1 MNISFTRIYHLRSV
15 AKDRTLNFASFEYTE
30 HLLKSTAWIRLVVV
44 YRPPPSTANGLT
56 VAQFFREF
64 STFLE
69 HLVLLPFDVLILG
82 DFNFH
87 VNNKTDRDAHDFM
100 HLLDT
105 FNLVQHVAG
114 STHKSGHT
122 LDLLI
127 SRQDSSLV
135 KDIDIFPAWI
145 SDHSL
150 VQAKIRITKPCLTRK
165 RVTYRKWK
173 EVDVD
178 QFEQDL
184 TVTVANLQ
192 SLHSV
197 GDLVSGYNQ
206 ALQDLVDKHAPSKNS
221 KVTTTHPHADWFTS
235 QLQEEKRKK
244 RKLERNYRRT
254 GTSEDVRLFEEQ
266 SNHYSKLLISTRQK
280 FYNEKILTCAGDQK
294 ALYSVFNKLLHR
306 TTEPQLPVHDCP
318 SKLADRFAI
327 FFTEKIIRIRAELHA
342 CPSSPTAFVKSDNCP
357 ISMAKFS
364 SVSEEAVAKIIGK
377 ANNKSCSLDPVPTKI
392 LKQHLSPLV
401 PVITR
406 VINLS
411 LEEGTMPVPF
421 KEAVLT
427 PILKK
432 SSLDKEVLK
441 NYRPISNLAYISK
454 LIEKVVDH
462 QITDH
467 IQKYNLEEAMQS
479 AYRQHHSTETAW
491 VRLHNDILRAL
502 DDNMAVLLVC
512 LDLSAAFDTI
522 DHGILLHLLEH
533 RLGITGKCLEWFTS
547 YLKDRQFRVMVS
559 GVTSEPQDLRCG
571 VPQGSVLGP
580 KLFTLYLLPLGDLA
594 RSHGVDFHI
603 YADDC
608 QLYMAFKRDNT
619 LITASK
625 MECLVNDIKSW
636 MTNNM
641 LKLNEDKTEIMVL
654 NGARRPDIEL
664 TSLMIGTESVSMSD
678 STFLLGVE
686 LDSTMCL
693 KNHIRNV
700 AKDCFFKLHNMFK
713 IRKCITEEAAKTMVH
728 SMVTSKLDYCNS
740 IFHGLPDCTV
750 KSLVS
755 VQKTAAR
762 LVTGIKKYDHITP
775 VLRQLH
781 WLPIRKRIEY
791 KILLLTFKCVH
802 GIAPVY
808 LMDLV
813 HKRRNKN
820 TRADNKN
827 FLQVPKV
834 KKSTFGGR
842 SFSFASPSLWNQ
854 LTDDLRFETNIHA
867 FKKHLK
873 TYLFQ

>member
-1 MNISFTRIYHLRSV
+1 M
-15 AKDRTLNFASFEYTE
+15 
-30 HLLKSTAWIRLVVV
+30 
-44 YRPPPSTANGLT
+44 
-56 VAQFFREF
+56 
-64 STFLE
+64 
-69 HLVLLPFDVLILG
+69 
-82 DFNFH
+82 
-87 VNNKTDRDAHDFM
+87 
-100 HLLDT
+100 
-105 FNLVQHVAG
+105 QHVAG

-127 SRQDSSLV
+127 TRQDSSLL

-173 EVDVD
+173 EVKLDEF
-178 QFEQDL
+178 QQDL
-184 TVTVANLQ
+184 TVALANLN
-192 SLHSV
+192 SLNSV
-197 GDLVSGYNQ
+197 SNLVSGYNQ
-206 ALQDLVDKHAPSKNS
+206 VLQDVVDKHAPSKNS
-221 KVTTTHPHADWFTS
+221 KITVTSPRAEWFTPE
-235 QLQEEKRKK
+235 LQVEKKKK

-254 GTSEDVRLFEEQ
+254 GTSEDARLFKEH
-266 SNHYSKLLISTRQK
+266 SDHYSKLLISTRQT
-280 FYNEKILTCAGDQK
+280 FYNEKIQTCAGDQK
-294 ALYSVFNKLLHR
+294 ALYSVLNKLLHR
-306 TTEPQLPVHDCP
+306 VTETQLPVHDCP
-318 SKLADRFAI
+318 SELANRFAI
-327 FFTEKIIRIRAELHA
+327 FFIEKISRIRDGLHT
-342 CPSSPTAFVKSDNCP
+342 CHTHLHSVETSSCT
-357 ISMAKFS
+357 ISMVKFS
-364 SVSEEAVAKIIGK
+364 SVSQEDVEKIIGK

-392 LKQHLSPLV
+392 LKQHLSHIL

-411 LEEGTMPVPF
+411 LEEAVMPAPF

-454 LIEKVVDH
+454 LIEKVVDL

-467 IQKYNLEEAMQS
+467 IQKYNLDEEMQS

-522 DHGILLHLLEH
+522 DHGILLRRLEC
-533 RLGITGKCLEWFTS
+533 RLGIREKCLKWFTS
-547 YLKDRQFRVMVS
+547 YLTDRKFRVMVS
-559 GVTSEPQDLRCG
+559 GSTSQSQDLRCG

-580 KLFTLYLLPLGDLA
+580 KLFTLYMLPLGDLA

-625 MECLVNDIKSW
+625 MERLVNDIKSW
-636 MTNNM
+636 MSNNM

-654 NGARRPDIEL
+654 NGARRSDIDL
-664 TSLMIGTESVSMSD
+664 PSLMIGTESVSMSN
-678 STFLLGVE
+678 STTLLGVE
-686 LDSTMCL
+686 LDNTISL
-693 KNHIRNV
+693 ENHIRNT
-700 AKDCFFKLHNMFK
+700 AKSCFFKLHNMFK
-713 IRKCITEEAAKTMVH
+713 IRKCITKEAAKTMVH
-728 SMVTSKLDYCNS
+728 SMMTSKLDYCNS
-740 IFHGLPDCTV
+740 ILHGLPDSTV

-762 LVTGIKKYDHITP
+762 LVTGTMKYDHITP
-775 VLRQLH
+775 VLRELH
-781 WLPIRKRIEY
+781 WLPIRRRIEY
-791 KILLLTFKCVH
+791 KILMLTFKCVH

-813 HKRRNKN
+813 HKRGNKG
-820 TRADNKN
+820 TRADDKN
-827 FLQVPKV
+827 HLQVPKV

-842 SFSFASPSLWNQ
+842 SFSFVSASLWNQ
-854 LTDDLRFETNIHA
+854 LPDDLRFETNIES
-867 FKKHLK
+867 FKKQLK
-873 TYLFQ
+873 TYLFQQSYQ